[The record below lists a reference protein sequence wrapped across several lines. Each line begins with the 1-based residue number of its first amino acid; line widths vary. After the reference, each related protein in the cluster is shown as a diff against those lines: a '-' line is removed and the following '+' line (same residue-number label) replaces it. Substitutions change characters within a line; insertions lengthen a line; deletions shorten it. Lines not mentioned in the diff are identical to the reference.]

1 VFQTKSRLLV
11 TSIFIAGKAGSI
23 HVWTYTYKELLKL
36 SYSYPGD
43 PSLSKIKSMDCTGD
57 GRKIIF
63 GTFDSRIVEMVST
76 DMMLSQNSKYTKS
89 DINKGPFTPDSVD
102 SYEMWGLAVFR
113 SPDKKDRF
121 LTCSDN
127 GCIEMWST
135 SQFERMSSMTLGTNE
150 NVKELANPDDRKLRC
165 ISIATGEETVLVGC
179 KSGLIQVVWL

>member
-1 VFQTKSRLLV
+1 M
-11 TSIFIAGKAGSI
+11 I
-23 HVWTYTYKELLKL
+23 HVWTNAYRETLRVGYLTENDIL
-36 SYSYPGD
+36 SGRVRSID
-43 PSLSKIKSMDCTGD
+43 TIND
-57 GRKIIF
+57 GKKIIL
-63 GTFDSRIVEMVST
+63 GTSASEIIELYST
-76 DMMLSQNSKYTKS
+76 DLKVSQNSKYTKS

-135 SQFERMSSMTLGTNE
+135 SQFERMGSMTLGTNE